1 MTLSDLIKQLVAE
14 KVLKSENLIRAFEK
28 ADRKN
33 FVPIEFNDAA
43 YEDTALPIG
52 EGQTISQP
60 YTVAFMLELL
70 SPQKGER
77 VLEIGYGSAWQTALL
92 AEAVGK
98 NGKIYAFERVPAL
111 CEFGRKN
118 LSRYPEL
125 YKRAELFCKDAT
137 PGLPEIAGEIGGFN
151 GIIAAAELKD
161 VPAAW
166 RSQLKIGGRLVYPK
180 QNSIFRE
187 IKTGEHNFE
196 TAEYPG
202 FIFVPFVQD

>member
-1 MTLSDLIKQLVAE
+1 MTLSDLITRLVAE
-14 KVLKSENLIRAFEK
+14 KALKSENLIRAFEK
-28 ADRKN
+28 ADRKY
-33 FVPIEFNDAA
+33 FMPAHLIDLA

-70 SPQKGER
+70 NPQKGEH
-77 VLEIGYGSAWQTALL
+77 VLEVGFGSAWQTALL

-98 NGKIYAFERVPAL
+98 NGKIYAFERIPAL

-118 LSRYPEL
+118 LLRYPEL

-137 PGLPEIAGEIGGFN
+137 QGLPEIAGEIGGFN
-151 GIIAAAELKD
+151 GIIAAAELKEA
-161 VPAAW
+161 PAAW
-166 RSQLKIGGRLVYPK
+166 RSQLKIGGCLVYPK
-180 QNSIFRE
+180 ENSIFRE
-187 IKTGEHNFE
+187 IKTGEHRFE

-202 FIFVPFVQD
+202 FVFVPFVQN